1 MGIESTAHDHVVW
14 NFMYGWY
21 AYIYDN
27 LIIVQSLNKARSQ
40 RIITMPEKLGS
51 LALTKDFKR
60 LICSS
65 EFNSIRKN
73 KVQLSESGSGSDLSQ
88 SSIEQ
93 GEDNQTANIY
103 IIGGDFSIE
112 RRLEFHPRGVQSFKL
127 NENGK
132 FIVSIGNFRECTVC
146 VWDFQFGKLKAS
158 SYTLD
163 KLNDLS
169 IRKSPSEGKALEFA
183 TVGRDQIH
191 FWQLNK
197 DDKLQYYDVF
207 IKGQEE

>member
-1 MGIESTAHDHVVW
+1 MGIESTTHDHVVW

-27 LIIVQSLNKARSQ
+27 LIIIESLNKARSQ

-65 EFNSIRKN
+65 VFNSTRKT
-73 KVQLSESGSGSDLSQ
+73 KVEASESASGSDLSA

-93 GEDNQTANIY
+93 TEDKDTANLY
-103 IIGGDFSIE
+103 IVGADFSIE
-112 RRLEFHPRGVQSFKL
+112 RKLEFHPRGVQSFKL
-127 NENGK
+127 SPNGK

-163 KLNDLS
+163 KLNDIS
-169 IRKSPSEGKALEFA
+169 ILTNTGEGK
-183 TVGRDQIH
+183 
-191 FWQLNK
+191 QL
-197 DDKLQYYDVF
+197 
-207 IKGQEE
+207 